1 MKQDGYQV
9 TSDIIA
15 KTQADTNNTMR
26 LTSDMDNTQSISD
39 KDMTKINSN
48 VRTPDSKVEKPN
60 DISKAISGK

>member
-39 KDMTKINSN
+39 KDMSKINSK
-48 VRTPDSKVEKPN
+48 VKTPDNKVEKIK
-60 DISKAISGK
+60 DLEKEITGK

>member
-15 KTQADTNNTMR
+15 KIQADTNNTMR

-39 KDMTKINSN
+39 KDMSKINSK
-48 VRTPDSKVEKPN
+48 VKTPDNKVEKIK
-60 DISKAISGK
+60 DLEKEITGK